1 MVRYMGDTILSIS
14 IIGKNINLS
23 DIPEFSKKYKIEF
36 INDFYLDNP
45 PKGLIISEK
54 LNSQTEIFVKS
65 ALKNNIPIL
74 AYKKGFTAL
83 IENPIGNP
91 YEKNN
96 EQPDLLFLSPGAKIS
111 HIIGGSGWIK
121 TNFIPSRELKLENL
135 PESFFGSI
143 ISKSGNIIAYE
154 RSGNVWI
161 FGISWDIFDS
171 INLPKGFNK
180 IFTVFVD
187 KCYDN

>member
-14 IIGKNINLS
+14 IIGNNINLS
-23 DIPEFSKKYKIEF
+23 DISKFSKRYEIEF
-36 INDFYLDNP
+36 LNNFCLDNP

-54 LNSQTEIFVKS
+54 LNSRTKIFVKS

-74 AYKKGFTAL
+74 AYEKGFTAL
-83 IENPIGNP
+83 VENSINLPVK
-91 YEKNN
+91 KNN
-96 EQPDLLFLSPGAKIS
+96 EQFDYLFLSPGAKIS

-121 TNFIPSRELKLENL
+121 TNFLSSRELKLENL

-143 ISKSGNIIAYE
+143 ISKTGNIIAYE

-171 INLPKGFNK
+171 IHLPKGFNK
-180 IFTVFVD
+180 IFTVFID
-187 KCYDN
+187 KCYNN

>member
-1 MVRYMGDTILSIS
+1 MVRYMGNTILSIS
-14 IIGKNINLS
+14 VIGKNVNLR
-23 DIPEFSKKYKIEF
+23 DISKFSKRYKTEF
-36 INDFYLDNP
+36 INNFCLDNP

-54 LNSQTEIFVKS
+54 LNSRTKIFVKS
-65 ALKNNIPIL
+65 ALKNKIPIL
-74 AYKKGFTAL
+74 AYEKGFTAL
-83 IENPIGNP
+83 VENSINKPVKKNIEQSD
-91 YEKNN
+91 Y
-96 EQPDLLFLSPGAKIS
+96 LFLSPGAKIS

-121 TNFIPSRELKLENL
+121 TNFLPSRELKLENL

-143 ISKSGNIIAYE
+143 ISKTGNIIAYE

-180 IFTVFVD
+180 IITVFID
-187 KCYDN
+187 KCCNN

>member
-54 LNSQTEIFVKS
+54 LNSQTEMFVKS

>member
-14 IIGKNINLS
+14 IIGKNINFS
-23 DIPEFSKKYKIEF
+23 DISEFSKRYKIEF
-36 INDFYLDNP
+36 INDFCLDNP

-54 LNSQTEIFVKS
+54 LNSRTEIFVKS
-65 ALKNNIPIL
+65 AMKNKIPIL
-74 AYKKGFTAL
+74 AYEKGYTAL
-83 IENPIGNP
+83 IENSINNP
-91 YEKNN
+91 CEKNN
-96 EQPDLLFLSPGAKIS
+96 EQSDFLFLSPGAKIS

-121 TNFIPSRELKLENL
+121 TNFIPSKELKLKNL

-154 RSGNVWI
+154 RSGNIWI

-180 IFTVFVD
+180 VFTVFID

>member
-171 INLPKGFNK
+171 INLPK
-180 IFTVFVD
+180 
-187 KCYDN
+187 

>member
-96 EQPDLLFLSPGAKIS
+96 EQPDLLFLSPGAKI
-111 HIIGGSGWIK
+111 
-121 TNFIPSRELKLENL
+121 
-135 PESFFGSI
+135 
-143 ISKSGNIIAYE
+143 
-154 RSGNVWI
+154 
-161 FGISWDIFDS
+161 
-171 INLPKGFNK
+171 
-180 IFTVFVD
+180 
-187 KCYDN
+187 CYDN